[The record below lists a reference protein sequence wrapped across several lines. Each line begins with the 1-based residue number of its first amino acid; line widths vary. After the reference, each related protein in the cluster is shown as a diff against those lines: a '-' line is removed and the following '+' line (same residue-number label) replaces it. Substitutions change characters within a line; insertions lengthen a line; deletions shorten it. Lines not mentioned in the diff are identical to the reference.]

1 MTTAKVQTY
10 IGRIEEGRLADF
22 AQNVYDKLE
31 DNPVY
36 TAPNPSLAELRAAMD
51 AFIAARTVALEQKS
65 PVNTGKKN
73 AARDALLALLSRLA
87 IYVNL
92 TAEGDTVALLSS
104 GFTLQAPRTAVGILP
119 APHDLQLSDGF
130 DKGALKV
137 TFSKVERAHGYLIAY
152 TDDPSL
158 PLAQWQKKLS
168 TRIREEVTGLTR
180 GREYHVKVAATSAEA
195 DQSETYVFSEAV
207 SRVSQ

>member
-1 MTTAKVQTY
+1 MTTVKVQTY
-10 IGRIEEGRLADF
+10 YGRIEEARLADF
-22 AQNVYDKLE
+22 GQNVHDKLE
-31 DNPVY
+31 GNPAY
-36 TAPNPSLAELRAAMD
+36 TNPTPTLDELQAALN
-51 AFIAARTVALEQKS
+51 AYTRARTEALEQKS
-65 PVNTGKKN
+65 PVNTEKKN
-73 AARDALLALLSRLA
+73 IARDALVNLLSRLA
-87 IYVNL
+87 SYVNL
-92 TAEGDTVALLSS
+92 TAEGDSVALLSS
-104 GFTLQAPRTAVGILP
+104 GFTLQTARTPVGILP
-119 APHDLQLSDGF
+119 APHDLQLADGF

-158 PLAQWQKKLS
+158 PLAQWQKKLT

-180 GREYHVKVAATSAEA
+180 GREYHVKVAATSTEA